1 MRHRAARDR
10 HLPQAGDRVAGSEPS
25 PRTAWALGVTELTCW
40 GAMIYTF
47 SVFLPEM
54 HQSLG
59 WSQSL
64 ITAAYSFS
72 IAVRAIAAT
81 AVGWWID
88 RRGAAVLMTAGAIGG
103 ALILVAWSAVSTPL
117 ELFAVFLGIGIT
129 TSAILYEPAF
139 AIVVRTYTERRDSRL
154 LIVTILG
161 GFASTIFL
169 PAAAALVAWLGWR
182 HALDALA
189 VIVLAGAALPLALF
203 VRDPRGR
210 GPGAHD
216 HGDTATAG
224 IRPAARMAAASRPYR
239 WLTLA
244 SFLISISLVFVN
256 VYLVSYLLGQGY
268 TLTDAAAATGSLGIL
283 SVLGRIFLSQA
294 AQRIGLARLTGTLVA
309 LQALA
314 VIPLLG
320 DARALP
326 SLVGFILLFGAG
338 FGVVTLAR
346 ARLLVDYAPADM
358 YARWAG
364 FQATIVTVA
373 QVLAPVTG
381 SLLHAWAGYPAVF
394 ITGAAFSA
402 AAAGSLF
409 MAGRAARR
417 TSPAEPVTS

>member
-1 MRHRAARDR
+1 MRHRTAGE
-10 HLPQAGDRVAGSEPS
+10 HHPPQAGDRAAGSQPS
-25 PRTAWALGVTELTCW
+25 PRTAWALGFVELTCW

-59 WSQSL
+59 WSQPL

-72 IAVRAIAAT
+72 IAVRAIAST
-81 AVGWWID
+81 AVGWWVD
-88 RRGAAVLMTAGAIGG
+88 RRGAAALMTVGAIGG
-103 ALILVAWSAVSTPL
+103 ALILVAWSAISTPL
-117 ELFAVFLGIGIT
+117 ELFAVFLGVGIT

-154 LIVTILG
+154 LTVTILG
-161 GFASTIFL
+161 GFASTVFL
-169 PAAAALVAWLGWR
+169 PAAGALVAWLGWR
-182 HALDALA
+182 HALVALA
-189 VIVLAGAALPLALF
+189 VIVLAGAVLPLALL
-203 VRDPRGR
+203 VRDPRR
-210 GPGAHD
+210 GPGAQD
-216 HGDTATAG
+216 LGGTARKG
-224 IRPAARMAAASRPYR
+224 IRLAARMAAASTPYR

-256 VYLVSYLLGQGY
+256 VYLVSYLLGAGY
-268 TLTDAAAATGSLGIL
+268 TLTVAAAATGSLGIL

-294 AQRIGLARLTGTLVA
+294 ARRVGLARLTGTLVGF
-309 LQALA
+309 QALA
-314 VIPLLG
+314 VIPLLS
-320 DARALP
+320 DARAVP
-326 SLVGFILLFGAG
+326 GLVAFILLFGAG

-346 ARLLVDYAPADM
+346 ARLLADYAPADM

-381 SLLHAWAGYPAVF
+381 SLLHALAGYPAVF

-402 AAAGSLF
+402 GAAGCLF

-417 TSPAEPVTS
+417 TSSAQPAAT